1 MPDRRKKKGREMLT
15 RNVRLTSEAHR
26 LLSTLAA
33 AMDTSIS
40 ETVETIIREKY
51 PHIVQSVEL
60 TAAQSPAEGQTEKE
74 SK

>member
-1 MPDRRKKKGREMLT
+1 MSERRKKKGREMLT

-60 TAAQSPAEGQTEKE
+60 TAAHVTEGQQAEKE

>member
-1 MPDRRKKKGREMLT
+1 MSDKRKKKGREMMT

-40 ETVETIIREKY
+40 ETIVTAIREKY
-51 PHIVQSVEL
+51 PHVAEAADKTFPA
-60 TAAQSPAEGQTEKE
+60 TAPSEKE
-74 SK
+74 KDE